1 MKIRLALAT
10 VALSLLTAASA
21 HAALPV
27 TVSVTGTGDPMV
39 FDFSLTNTSG
49 SAITVDEIS
58 LSPFPTGARPF
69 EDDLFNGVPPSG
81 TGGIVLNSGGGSY
94 SSSFTYSA
102 GDVVPTSASDISLVA
117 KSAGVVVGAG
127 GPAAV
132 PEPGS
137 VALLVGSTMGGGLLL
152 ARRRRK

>member
-10 VALSLLTAASA
+10 VALSLMTGAAA
-21 HAALPV
+21 HALPV
-27 TVSVTGTGDPMV
+27 AVSVTGSGPT
-39 FDFSLTNTSG
+39 FDFSLTNNSA
-49 SAITVDEIS
+49 SAITIDEIS
-58 LSPFPTGARPF
+58 ISPFPDMNTPPISPNRPY
-69 EDDLFNGVPPSG
+69 ETDLFNGI
-81 TGGIVLNSGGGSY
+81 TLAANGGSY
-94 SSSFTYSA
+94 TSNFTYVA
-102 GDVVPTSASDISLVA
+102 GDTMPASASDISLVA

-137 VALLVGSTMGGGLLL
+137 VALLVGSAMGGGLLM

>member
-10 VALSLLTAASA
+10 VALSLMTGAAA
-21 HAALPV
+21 HALPV
-27 TVSVTGTGDPMV
+27 AVVLSGSGPT
-39 FDFSLTNTSG
+39 FDFSLTNNSG

-58 LSPFPTGARPF
+58 ISPFPSGARPF
-69 EDDLFNGVPPSG
+69 EDDLFNGVPPST
-81 TGGIVLNSGGGSY
+81 TGGIILNAGGGSY
-94 SSSFTYSA
+94 TSSFTY
-102 GDVVPTSASDISLVA
+102 GGTDVVPSLSDISLVA
-117 KSAGVVVGAG
+117 KSSGTVVGAG